1 MHKAFQCIYCGCI
14 HGFPCDTLRDCDM
27 KKYMGFF
34 FFRWFWRTD
43 DHQNRYLDEI
53 KMLFSRIYF
62 FFNSSKKLLYLYGSA
77 SWLIFTFFSV
87 NELCFVVYKYWKR
100 GLVHACQSLCKIFT
114 TNPLLEDYLC
124 NIYNCGMNSC

>member
-34 FFRWFWRTD
+34 FFD
-43 DHQNRYLDEI
+43 DSEELMITRVFKDI
-53 KMLFSRIYF
+53 F
-62 FFNSSKKLLYLYGSA
+62 FFNSSKKLLHLYGSA

-87 NELCFVVYKYWKR
+87 NELCFVVYKYCKR
-100 GLVHACQSLCKIFT
+100 GLVPACQSLCKIFT